1 MYAESGG
8 RGGAGRR
15 GMCLLF
21 RKHRSSLTPEPRKV
35 GSEPVQ
41 QALGCSGHEY
51 VLHLKKKK
59 KTVTKEL
66 VIFLIQSMTC
76 SI

>member
-1 MYAESGG
+1 
-8 RGGAGRR
+8 
-15 GMCLLF
+15 MCLLF

-59 KTVTKEL
+59 KNSHQGASD
-66 VIFLIQSMTC
+66 IFNPKHDTLKSERF
-76 SI
+76 